1 MIKPCARC
9 GHDFD
14 AKTCAK
20 YCPACRDAAHREV
33 RIECQKRWNAANPE
47 AVKQMQKRNYESH
60 KQQRN
65 EYSRRYQESHRQQCN
80 EYSRRYREKLRLK
93 RKAEQFRE
101 KMILRKQLR
110 LQAEAAQPKPQR
122 HWTDELTLYQLSM

>member
-9 GHDFD
+9 GNDFD

-47 AVKQMQKRNYESH
+47 VVKQIQKRYREAH
-60 KQQRN
+60 KQQL
-65 EYSRRYQESHRQQCN
+65 N
-80 EYSRRYREKLRLK
+80 EYSRRYREKMRLK
-93 RKAEQFRE
+93 RKAEQFRA

-110 LQAEAAQPKPQR
+110 LQAEAAQQKPQR